1 MSENPESVEG
11 AEHPEVPAVPESA
24 APESA
29 ALESPAPAKKKRFPR
44 RRVATLTGAV
54 LLLGAVVGGTGYTV
68 VTVQDA
74 DRDPGKPSWKFPK
87 AAADQDAPKAKGLRG
102 MLMPYEEN
110 GFAQGPDLD
119 EFGADAEL
127 SGRQATA
134 LRKESLKGLPP
145 ADRRKLEKQLDRQHI
160 KGVVMRSY
168 LNNDRYAAYAD
179 KVSAVSVTLTQME
192 SQAAVRNSSTSEI
205 EFFEALGIMRKGP
218 KIDGHKNATCFLS
231 PKDKDEKIDWMF
243 CSAYV
248 GDVLVAVNASGVAPL
263 DKEGISTFLA
273 AQLDRI
279 DDPGK
284 AV

>member
-1 MSENPESVEG
+1 VSENSETAENPENPET
-11 AEHPEVPAVPESA
+11 AENPEV
-24 APESA
+24 
-29 ALESPAPAKKKRFPR
+29 LESPAPVVKKRFPL
-44 RRVATLTGAV
+44 RRVATLTGSV

-87 AAADQDAPKAKGLRG
+87 VAADQGTAEAKGLRG

-110 GFAQGPDLD
+110 GFAQGPDID

-134 LRKESLKGLPP
+134 LRKESPKGLPP
-145 ADRRKLEKQLDRQHI
+145 ADRRKLEKQIDRQRI

-168 LNNDRYAAYAD
+168 LNANGYAVYDD
-179 KVSAVSVTLTQME
+179 KVSSVSVTLTQME

-218 KIDGHKNATCFLS
+218 KIDGHKNAKCFLS

-263 DKEGISTFLA
+263 DKGGIATFVA

>member
-1 MSENPESVEG
+1 VSENPESVEG
-11 AEHPEVPAVPESA
+11 AEHPEVPVVP
-24 APESA
+24 
-29 ALESPAPAKKKRFPR
+29 ESPAPEKKKRFPR

-74 DRDPGKPSWKFPK
+74 DRDPGTPSWKFPK
-87 AAADQDAPKAKGLRG
+87 AAADQDAPQAKGLRG

-110 GFAQGPDLD
+110 GFAQGPDID

-134 LRKESLKGLPP
+134 LRKESLKGLAP
-145 ADRRKLEKQLDRQHI
+145 ADRRKLEKQIDRQRI

-168 LNNDRYAAYAD
+168 LNSDMYAVHDD
-179 KVSAVSVTLTQME
+179 KVSAVSVTLTQMQ

-205 EFFEALGIMRKGP
+205 EFFEALGIMRTGP
-218 KIDGHKNATCFLS
+218 KIDGHKNAKCFLS

>member
-1 MSENPESVEG
+1 M
-11 AEHPEVPAVPESA
+11 
-24 APESA
+24 
-29 ALESPAPAKKKRFPR
+29 ESPEPVKKKRFPR
-44 RRVATLTGAV
+44 RRIATLTGSV

-74 DRDPGKPSWKFPK
+74 DRDPGKPSWQFPK
-87 AAADQDAPKAKGLRG
+87 AAAEKDAAEAKGLRG
-102 MLMPYEEN
+102 MLMPYEAD
-110 GFAQGPDLD
+110 GFAQGPDID

-145 ADRRKLEKQLDRQHI
+145 ADRRQLEKRIDKQRI
-160 KGVVMRSY
+160 KGVAMRSY
-168 LNNDRYAAYAD
+168 LNADGYAVYDD

-192 SQAAVRNSSTSEI
+192 SQAAVRNSSTSQI
-205 EFFEALGIMRKGP
+205 EFFEALDIFRKGP
-218 KIDGHKNATCFLS
+218 KIKGHKNAKCFLS
-231 PKDKDEKIDWMF
+231 PKDKDEKIDWMY

-248 GDVLVAVNASGVAPL
+248 GDVLVDVEASGVAPM

>member
-1 MSENPESVEG
+1 MASLDP
-11 AEHPEVPAVPESA
+11 
-24 APESA
+24 APEAPLDSA
-29 ALESPAPAKKKRFPR
+29 PVRKKRFPV
-44 RRVATLTGAV
+44 RRVAALAGSV

-68 VTVQDA
+68 VAVQDA

-87 AAADQDAPKAKGLRG
+87 AAADQDSPEAKGLRG
-102 MLMPYEEN
+102 MLMPYEED
-110 GFAQGPDLD
+110 GFAQGPDID

-134 LRKESLKGLPP
+134 LRKESLRGLPP
-145 ADRRKLEKQLDRQHI
+145 ADRRKLEKLIDKQRI

-168 LNNDRYAAYAD
+168 LDADGYAAYDD
-179 KVSAVSVTLTQME
+179 KVSAVNVTLTQME
-192 SQAAVRNSSTSEI
+192 SQAAVRNSSTSQI
-205 EFFEALGIMRKGP
+205 EFFETLDLFRKGP
-218 KIDGHKNATCFLS
+218 KIEGHKNAKCFLS
-231 PKDKDEKIDWMF
+231 PEDKDEKIDWMF

-248 GDVLVAVNASGVAPL
+248 GDVLVAVNASGVAPM
-263 DKEGISTFLA
+263 DKRGVSTFVA